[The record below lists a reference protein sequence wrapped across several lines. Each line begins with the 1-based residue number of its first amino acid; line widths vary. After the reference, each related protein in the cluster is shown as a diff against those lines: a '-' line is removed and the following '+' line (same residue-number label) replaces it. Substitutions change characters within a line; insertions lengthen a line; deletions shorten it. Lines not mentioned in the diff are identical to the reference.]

1 MRYSCSLVRCAGLF
15 LGIGALIVLPGL
27 SVSPASAFGAREST
41 PAGAHSKSAVAA
53 PSTNDDH
60 WTVRTKANPRS
71 TKRYFIEFR
80 ARSAASYGHMYVLYG
95 RVNSRHEMVETRIA
109 GLHPAGDAANCY
121 NCSLFNWTIGHVI
134 PVPSE
139 TGASDGDL
147 EEKYVTARYR
157 VWLDKAQYK
166 AIDAYIRK
174 LQADSPTWNALWNNC
189 VDFGRDIAEH
199 LGLKVPAFIWL
210 EPKDFV
216 TELRKMNG
224 VAKEQ
229 LPLKDASNG
238 LRSTTIRAVA
248 KHAPKHEAHV
258 DASRKEDAPRKQ
270 TVASGTTH

>member
-1 MRYSCSLVRCAGLF
+1 LF
-15 LGIGALIVLPGL
+15 LAIGALTFLPGL
-27 SVSPASAFGAREST
+27 SVGSASARSST
-41 PAGAHSKSAVAA
+41 QGVAHSKVAA
-53 PSTNDDH
+53 ASRSNNDDH
-60 WTVRTKANPRS
+60 WIVRTKSSPRS

-238 LRSTTIRAVA
+238 LRSTTIRAIA